1 MIFFKVVPIRR
12 DHVSN
17 VHLMDH
23 QDTTPTPSS
32 TNSLLSTYGTALIID
47 RVLRMRSSHRWTP
60 KTVQAHKVT
69 AYSEL
74 HTSDHCDSE
83 TVWTRDNHRLFSFPF
98 FFVMFHGTI
107 LRKEKYHM
115 RLHFLKCRQR
125 FVPRSP
131 QTRAAGGGGER
142 SASRSPPESFTSE
155 N

>member
-1 MIFFKVVPIRR
+1 MTPVASEERPVQTWGGQISQRLAMIFFKVVPIRR

-74 HTSDHCDSE
+74 HTERPLWFRDSLDA
-83 TVWTRDNHRLFSFPF
+83 R
-98 FFVMFHGTI
+98 
-107 LRKEKYHM
+107 
-115 RLHFLKCRQR
+115 
-125 FVPRSP
+125 
-131 QTRAAGGGGER
+131 
-142 SASRSPPESFTSE
+142 
-155 N
+155 